1 MADNTSR
8 RGGNPALRSGAF
20 TRAQAATSDE
30 AMTLA
35 GTITK
40 TIVLIALTVAAAGY
54 TWWAMYRP
62 LTAGGAINVGLMIL
76 LGALGGFVVGLVTIF
91 VPRIAPWTSPIY
103 AVLEGVALG
112 GISAIYNA
120 NPKYR
125 GLPVEAVGL
134 TFATVIVMLTLYE
147 LRIIQATER
156 LKATIISATFAVFI
170 LYVLDMLVSWLT
182 GAPMPWIN
190 SAGAFGIFFSV
201 VVCGIAAFNLIL
213 DFDAIEQGIAHGAP
227 KYMEWYGGFAVLVT
241 LVWLY
246 LEILRLLAKLRR
258 R

>member
-1 MADNTSR
+1 MAEIFPR
-8 RGGNPALRSGAF
+8 RGSNPALRSGAF

-40 TIVLIALTVAAAGY
+40 TVVLIALTVLSAGY

-62 LTAGGAINVGLMIL
+62 LAFGGAVNVGLMIL
-76 LGALGGFVVGLVTIF
+76 MGALGGFVVGLVTIF

-103 AVLEGVALG
+103 ALLEGIALG
-112 GISAIYNA
+112 GISALFNRQ
-120 NPKYR
+120 YR
-125 GLPVEAVGL
+125 GLPLEAVGL
-134 TFATVIVMLTLYE
+134 TFATTIVMLTLYE

-156 LKATIISATFAVFI
+156 LKATVISATFAIAI
-170 LYVLDMLVSWLT
+170 LYALDLLVSWFT

-201 VVCGIAAFNLIL
+201 VVCGIAAFNLII
-213 DFDAIEQGIAHGAP
+213 DFDAIEQGVAHGAP
-227 KYMEWYGGFAVLVT
+227 KYMEWYGGFAILVT